1 MLTALD
7 EMPVAIPIGMPNVPM
22 QLGVVGHGV
31 LGVVAKELG
40 MAPPPPMAAPPVAGL
55 TAVMTGCRLEAYL
68 PAAESWCA
76 EMGVFSVEMLIEIG
90 MHDEMVAALE
100 LKPALAKLLKVRL
113 EKSVKVAQKLEKAA
127 QPVLVEPL
135 PVEAMV
141 EPTVSPDPA
150 KGGCC
155 LIL

>member
-1 MLTALD
+1 
-7 EMPVAIPIGMPNVPM
+7 
-22 QLGVVGHGV
+22 
-31 LGVVAKELG
+31 

-76 EMGVFSVEMLIEIG
+76 EMGVFSVEMLVEIG
-90 MHDEMVAALE
+90 MHDEMVAELHFWTDSLQQLPE
-100 LKPALAKLLKVRL
+100 LKPALAKLLKMRL
-113 EKSVKVAQKLEKAA
+113 EKSVKGAQKLEKAA
-127 QPVLVEPL
+127 TQPVLVEPL
-135 PVEAMV
+135 PVEATV
-141 EPTVSPDPA
+141 EPTASPDPA